1 MNYREM
7 TSLDEQIS
15 HQVLSWKHILQA
27 AKDVGF
33 DACGIASAGRLDDDA
48 VFMERWIAQGL
59 HGNLSYLERN
69 TEKRYDIRQLVQGAQ
84 WVIVVLLH
92 YNKCGHDY
100 HRTIKSL
107 LYQLEAQLGNIPLPT
122 QHIFCDSA
130 PVLERKWAVMAGLG
144 FIGRNRQFIHPQLG
158 SLVHLGELVVGC
170 EVTDIDTS
178 TAPEIQAGC
187 GDCRICIDRCIR
199 GALGLDVW
207 DARKCLAYETHKC
220 TVCQQVCPYN
230 QKSEQTPLNTNKI

>member
-1 MNYREM
+1 MA
-7 TSLDEQIS
+7 TLDNHIAN
-15 HQVLSWKHILQA
+15 QVLSWKHIQQCA
-27 AKDVGF
+27 REVGF
-33 DACGIASAGRLDDDA
+33 DACGIAPAGRLDEDA
-48 VFMERWIAQGL
+48 TFMERWIAKGL
-59 HGNLSYLERN
+59 HGNMTYLERN
-69 TEKRYDIRQLVQGAQ
+69 TEKRYDIRQLVPGAQ

-144 FIGRNRQFIHPQLG
+144 FIGRNRQFIHPDLG
-158 SLVHLGELVVGC
+158 SLVHLGELVIRC
-170 EVTDIDTS
+170 DVTDMDPVDS
-178 TAPEIQAGC
+178 PKVQSGC
-187 GDCRICIDRCIR
+187 GECRVCIDHCIR
-199 GALGLDVW
+199 EALGLDVW

-230 QKSEQTPLNTNKI
+230 RKQNMY